1 MDKNNSISN
10 DNFFRILRNRVPFTF
25 AKSYSYSNRKVEMFK
40 ETVGVLEHMEVF
52 VNDVRNMVLDE
63 EDFAC
68 QLHEQDSLNRINS
81 ICQQF
86 DNIRFFKNVFIS
98 KSIFISPNVDILL
111 KHFQLL
117 DTQLKLELLE
127 QFGAEEAMNTHQ
139 KRMFEKAYDQEA
151 FIKLYSIKKVQWDRN
166 NIPIKRCSE
175 LVEAIRNDVNA
186 LNQNT
191 VLDEKYYQSTKEAN
205 CNFDVLL
212 EMQKSVYVLTLDIWL
227 KNYFELLESLNIQAP
242 HNYDFAK
249 ISAIRTAISQLSGCL
264 SGHIK
269 LEPDFQSGGNLH
281 CILIFKGTKDIVE
294 QEIINELYERLRM
307 IDSNCSSNIEIRNW
321 NDVIK
326 KNYDKNAVGL
336 IKSTQ
341 QKNIDAFK
349 YWIIG
354 YFFTFDKHLK
364 FTFSKFSNNSILKNH
379 YFHNNLNQPNNKNTL
394 VNKGKNKISAVNN
407 PKQISLIKLPK
418 KLLIAAKSILTDKE
432 REKIWR
438 ISHLPEAAQRRIRVA
453 ENYYNYNHTNAYLKK
468 FLINCDHFIETLIH
482 YEIKAFD
489 CNNGVNEEVIRD
501 DVLQKSITLLGKQ
514 FVSLHRPLFPV
525 ETPSYYL
532 QKLNDFNILQLS
544 EKFSVMFAQ
553 QQIPYE
559 FVGSINT
566 QIVGLRKQLRTPIL
580 ELNNRS
586 VIEHRAFQY
595 RQYNRRLQSAEQY
608 LKPIL
613 SQDCMVHRVVIN
625 LRLMD
630 GRIEQAKFSK
640 LFTKFLHHAQQARP
654 LYWKVGYIGLWQEDS
669 EGHPYID
676 MFLLLN
682 HRSFRFTEKI
692 KDILNEQWQDFVF
705 NNIKQENDAH
715 VEYLVEG
722 IEVKGQMIMC
732 SGRTVN
738 EYASE
743 NMLIEA
749 SNKARRKGFIS
760 QVIPFFLSSE
770 IFQSKSQ
777 YIAAKGLIKGTIP
790 RGKNIKAT
798 NESVTSLEDSDNV

>member
-1 MDKNNSISN
+1 NLAQLGALCISN
-10 DNFFRILRNRVPFTF
+10 LC
-25 AKSYSYSNRKVEMFK
+25 A
-40 ETVGVLEHMEVF
+40 
-52 VNDVRNMVLDE
+52 
-63 EDFAC
+63 
-68 QLHEQDSLNRINS
+68 
-81 ICQQF
+81 
-86 DNIRFFKNVFIS
+86 
-98 KSIFISPNVDILL
+98 
-111 KHFQLL
+111 
-117 DTQLKLELLE
+117 
-127 QFGAEEAMNTHQ
+127 
-139 KRMFEKAYDQEA
+139 
-151 FIKLYSIKKVQWDRN
+151 
-166 NIPIKRCSE
+166 
-175 LVEAIRNDVNA
+175 
-186 LNQNT
+186 
-191 VLDEKYYQSTKEAN
+191 TK
-205 CNFDVLL
+205 
-212 EMQKSVYVLTLDIWL
+212 
-227 KNYFELLESLNIQAP
+227 P
-242 HNYDFAK
+242 
-249 ISAIRTAISQLSGCL
+249 
-264 SGHIK
+264 
-269 LEPDFQSGGNLH
+269 
-281 CILIFKGTKDIVE
+281 
-294 QEIINELYERLRM
+294 
-307 IDSNCSSNIEIRNW
+307 
-321 NDVIK
+321 
-326 KNYDKNAVGL
+326 
-336 IKSTQ
+336 
-341 QKNIDAFK
+341 
-349 YWIIG
+349 
-354 YFFTFDKHLK
+354 
-364 FTFSKFSNNSILKNH
+364 
-379 YFHNNLNQPNNKNTL
+379 
-394 VNKGKNKISAVNN
+394 
-407 PKQISLIKLPK
+407 
-418 KLLIAAKSILTDKE
+418 
-432 REKIWR
+432 
-438 ISHLPEAAQRRIRVA
+438 
-453 ENYYNYNHTNAYLKK
+453 
-468 FLINCDHFIETLIH
+468 
-482 YEIKAFD
+482 
-489 CNNGVNEEVIRD
+489 
-501 DVLQKSITLLGKQ
+501 
-514 FVSLHRPLFPV
+514 
-525 ETPSYYL
+525 
-532 QKLNDFNILQLS
+532 
-544 EKFSVMFAQ
+544 
-553 QQIPYE
+553 